1 MPKDKYG
8 KIDFIVSVQD
18 VGNVLVFQKITPSYI
33 YEKQKMLSW
42 EHIISPTD
50 QAVLSNHKNV
60 LVIKEGGDCYYIK
73 DTEVPLIES
82 REETNLVGETYI
94 SSAEEIE
101 GYILTKPETEE
112 YVFTEEPQVVI
123 YYYEKIK
130 VRVNTKVEGIGGT
143 ITGDEDVN
151 YGDDSTKDK
160 IIIKPDEGYV
170 LGSVIINGEELEL
183 SEKDKY
189 GLVLENF
196 HEMKEDMNIV
206 VKFEKVEE
214 NPNTGSF
221 INYIVLISVPLS
233 LGIFKFIKN
242 KKKLIKL

>member
-1 MPKDKYG
+1 MVNSVKGTITLDNNSREIESQTSTNIKVPG
-8 KIDFIVSVQD
+8 TIIV
-18 VGNVLVFQKITPSYI
+18 
-33 YEKQKMLSW
+33 
-42 EHIISPTD
+42 H
-50 QAVLSNHKNV
+50 
-60 LVIKEGGDCYYIK
+60 YYIK
-73 DTEVPLIES
+73 DTEIPLIES
-82 REETNLVGETYI
+82 IEETNLVGETYI
-94 SSAEEIE
+94 STAEEIE
-101 GYILTKPETEE
+101 GYRLTKPETEE

-242 KKKLIKL
+242 KKKLIKI